1 MCGVIISG
9 SVIRFDGNGCINT
22 QNGNCDKHALSREL
36 YDFSERHSTS
46 SKVPCR
52 GRARGT
58 TCSARIGTGRG
69 AQMGIA
75 YSAQ

>member
-22 QNGNCDKHALSREL
+22 QNGNCDKHALGREL

-46 SKVPCR
+46 SKVP
-52 GRARGT
+52 
-58 TCSARIGTGRG
+58 SAGSSTSHTS
-69 AQMGIA
+69 AVFLA
-75 YSAQ
+75 YYAHHIR